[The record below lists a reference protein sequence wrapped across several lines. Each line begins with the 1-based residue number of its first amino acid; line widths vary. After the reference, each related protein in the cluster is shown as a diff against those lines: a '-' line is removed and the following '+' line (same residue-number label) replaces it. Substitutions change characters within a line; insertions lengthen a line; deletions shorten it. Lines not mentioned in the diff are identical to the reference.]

1 MKPVSR
7 LENHY
12 SFIRGNFLILIITW
26 ILMSFSG
33 PIPQTYSSLYFI
45 DLGAND
51 FLLGVIGFAG
61 SIALALV
68 QFPGGHFADKHGRRW
83 LIVTMTYG
91 MTLSYI
97 FFIFAPS
104 WPFIVLGLVIQNF
117 CLVYQPALFAM
128 MLDSVPPERRGEG
141 FTIQAVV
148 TNIVSL
154 PAAIIAGFLILIF
167 DLSVGMRIAYTIA
180 LIAYFAAATLR
191 IRLKETLSSNDA
203 GSVSNFSTAFK
214 DYPKSVKEGLRVW
227 KKVPRATLY
236 LFAVTAGTSSLVA
249 GCQMYF
255 VVYATNV
262 LQIDKFQW
270 AIVMA
275 FMWLSIAIPSIL
287 AGFRMDAVGRKSYFI
302 IGLLLYTPA
311 MLIFLNASF
320 SMLLISFFLFGMGQM
335 LQGTSYNSLL
345 GDLIPRE
352 LRGTV
357 IGCGQFFIYL
367 SQAFAQ
373 LLAGALYTY
382 VSPQLPFI
390 LLAVGTIP
398 LAIIAFLK
406 ISEPSAR
413 EI

>member
-1 MKPVSR
+1 M
-7 LENHY
+7 
-12 SFIRGNFLILIITW
+12 
-26 ILMSFSG
+26 
-33 PIPQTYSSLYFI
+33 
-45 DLGAND
+45 
-51 FLLGVIGFAG
+51 
-61 SIALALV
+61 
-68 QFPGGHFADKHGRRW
+68 
-83 LIVTMTYG
+83 
-91 MTLSYI
+91 
-97 FFIFAPS
+97 
-104 WPFIVLGLVIQNF
+104 
-117 CLVYQPALFAM
+117 
-128 MLDSVPPERRGEG
+128 
-141 FTIQAVV
+141 
-148 TNIVSL
+148 
-154 PAAIIAGFLILIF
+154 
-167 DLSVGMRIAYTIA
+167 GMRIAYTIV
-180 LIAYFAAATLR
+180 LIAFFAAATLR

-203 GSVSNFSTAFK
+203 GSVSNFSAAVK
-214 DYPKSVKEGLRVW
+214 DYPKSVKEGLHVW

-236 LFAVTAGTSSLVA
+236 LFAVTAGISSLVA

-320 SMLLISFFLFGMGQM
+320 TMLLISFFLFGMGQM

-413 EI
+413 EV

>member
-1 MKPVSR
+1 
-7 LENHY
+7 
-12 SFIRGNFLILIITW
+12 
-26 ILMSFSG
+26 
-33 PIPQTYSSLYFI
+33 
-45 DLGAND
+45 
-51 FLLGVIGFAG
+51 
-61 SIALALV
+61 
-68 QFPGGHFADKHGRRW
+68 
-83 LIVTMTYG
+83 MTYG

-236 LFAVTAGTSSLVA
+236 LFVVTAGTSSLVA

-262 LQIDKFQW
+262 LQVDKFQW
-270 AIVMA
+270 AVVMA

-320 SMLLISFFLFGMGQM
+320 TMLLISFFLFGMGQM

-413 EI
+413 EV

>member
-1 MKPVSR
+1 
-7 LENHY
+7 
-12 SFIRGNFLILIITW
+12 
-26 ILMSFSG
+26 
-33 PIPQTYSSLYFI
+33 
-45 DLGAND
+45 
-51 FLLGVIGFAG
+51 
-61 SIALALV
+61 
-68 QFPGGHFADKHGRRW
+68 
-83 LIVTMTYG
+83 
-91 MTLSYI
+91 
-97 FFIFAPS
+97 
-104 WPFIVLGLVIQNF
+104 
-117 CLVYQPALFAM
+117 
-128 MLDSVPPERRGEG
+128 
-141 FTIQAVV
+141 
-148 TNIVSL
+148 
-154 PAAIIAGFLILIF
+154 
-167 DLSVGMRIAYTIA
+167 
-180 LIAYFAAATLR
+180 
-191 IRLKETLSSNDA
+191 
-203 GSVSNFSTAFK
+203 
-214 DYPKSVKEGLRVW
+214 
-227 KKVPRATLY
+227 
-236 LFAVTAGTSSLVA
+236 
-249 GCQMYF
+249 MYF

-320 SMLLISFFLFGMGQM
+320 TMLLISFFLFGMGQM

-373 LLAGALYTY
+373 LLAGALYTF

-413 EI
+413 EV

>member
-1 MKPVSR
+1 MKPFSR

-26 ILMSFSG
+26 ILMNFSG
-33 PIPQTYSSLYFI
+33 PIPQTYSSLYFK

-68 QFPGGHFADKHGRRW
+68 QFPGGYFADKHGRRW

-91 MTLSYI
+91 MTLAYL
-97 FFIFAPS
+97 FFIFAQS
-104 WPFIVLGLVIQNF
+104 WQFIVIGLVIQNF
-117 CLVYQPALFAM
+117 CLVYQPALFAL

-154 PAAIIAGFLILIF
+154 PAAIIAGVLVLYFNLGM
-167 DLSVGMRIAYTIA
+167 GMRIAYTIA
-180 LIAYFAAATLR
+180 LVAYFAAATVR
-191 IRLKETLSSNDA
+191 IRLKETLSSDNA
-203 GSVSNFSTAFK
+203 GSVSNFSAAVRN
-214 DYPKSVKEGLRVW
+214 YPKSVREGLRVW
-227 KKVPRATLY
+227 KKVPRATFY
-236 LFAVTAGTSSLVA
+236 LFVVTAGISSLVA

-262 LQIDKFQW
+262 LQVDKFQW

-275 FMWLSIAIPSIL
+275 FMWMSIAIPSII
-287 AGFRMDAVGRKSYFI
+287 AGLRMDAVGRKSFFLL
-302 IGLLLYTPA
+302 GLLLYTPA
-311 MLIFLNASF
+311 MLLFLNATF
-320 SMLLISFFLFGMGQM
+320 NMLLVAFFIFGMGQI

-345 GDLIPRE
+345 GDLTPRE
-352 LRGTV
+352 FRGTV

-367 SQAFAQ
+367 SQAVAQ

-390 LLAVGTIP
+390 LLAVGAVPLTIV
-398 LAIIAFLK
+398 AFLK
-406 ISEPSAR
+406 ISEPTTKQV
-413 EI
+413 